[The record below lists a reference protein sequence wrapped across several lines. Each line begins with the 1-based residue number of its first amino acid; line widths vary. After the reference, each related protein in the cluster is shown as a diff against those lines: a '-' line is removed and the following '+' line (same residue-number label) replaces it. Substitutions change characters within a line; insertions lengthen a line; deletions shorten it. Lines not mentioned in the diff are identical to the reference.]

1 MGVDRSDYLI
11 YGYKLPADYLKSK
24 GIEIFEGDK
33 YMPYIEG
40 WKGED
45 YAIVHDQMA
54 GKYCV
59 FGYSVAYANSN
70 GFKFVELPPD
80 GWPVTAD
87 QIKEKF
93 KEVFDFVDGELG
105 EPKVLLFTHYW

>member
-11 YGYKLPADYLKSK
+11 YGYKMPPDYLESK
-24 GIEIFEGDK
+24 GIELFEDRK
-33 YMPYIEG
+33 YLPFIEG
-40 WKGED
+40 WKDED
-45 YAIVHDQMA
+45 YSIVHDQMC

-70 GFKFVELPPD
+70 GFEFVELPPD

-87 QIKEKF
+87 QVKEKF
-93 KEVFDFVDGELG
+93 KEVFGFDSSELG
-105 EPKVLLFTHYW
+105 EPKVLLFSHYW